1 MRGTRVVDLT
11 RVLAG
16 PFATMQLA
24 DHGADVIKVEPPE
37 GDETRGFGPRVA
49 DTSTYFLA
57 NNRGKRSIVLDL
69 KTEAGRAVLAALLRD
84 ADVLVENFRPG
95 VLERLGF
102 GWPELHRANPRLVVV
117 AIHAFGDE
125 QPEWRGRPGYD
136 LVLQAMGGAMAA
148 TGRPGDPPTKTATSI
163 ADLVAGL
170 YAVQAVLL
178 GLLERERTG
187 SGRKLVVNMLQAQA
201 TCLAYHATRWT
212 VAGQLEQQRG
222 SGHAGL
228 VPYDVFRCED
238 GWLAVACGNDS
249 IWRRLVGALEL
260 PDRPEWRRNVDR
272 VAARAD
278 VDAAVG
284 ARLAGWTVDAA
295 DRALADAGVPAGPV
309 LTLDRTLGHPA
320 VTMWRTEHPTL
331 GEIPVPAPAIRTDTT
346 GPSRGAPALG
356 ADRDDV
362 LAGLGYDASTIEA
375 LAAAGAFGAR
385 S

>member
-102 GWPELHRANPRLVVV
+102 GWPDLHRANPRLVVV

-187 SGRKLVVNMLQAQA
+187 TGRKLVVNMMQAQA

-222 SGHAGL
+222 SSHAGL

-238 GWLAVACGNDS
+238 GWLALACGNDP
-249 IWRRLVGALEL
+249 IWRRLIGVLEL

-284 ARLAGWTVDAA
+284 ARLAAWTVEAA

-309 LTLDRTLGHPA
+309 LTLDRTLDHPA
-320 VTMWRTEHPTL
+320 VTMWRTDHPTL
-331 GEIPVPAPAIRTDTT
+331 GEVLVPAPAIRGGATA
-346 GPSRGAPALG
+346 PSRGAPGLG
-356 ADRDDV
+356 ADRGDV
-362 LAGLGYDASTIEA
+362 LAGLGYDDATIEA
-375 LAAAGAFGAR
+375 LTAAGAFGAP